1 MESYGLCMATAP
13 LGPHS
18 DSWYVCGA
26 TVAHKGW
33 ELGMSEC
40 EVRESKDMLER
51 SGTLC
56 VSRCQT
62 TKSFREE

>member
-1 MESYGLCMATAP
+1 MC
-13 LGPHS
+13 
-18 DSWYVCGA
+18 V
-26 TVAHKGW
+26 VADKGW
-33 ELGMSEC
+33 ELGMSKY

-56 VSRCQT
+56 ASQCQT